1 MSDVDTTDEF
11 RYLPEQAAALAPSL
25 TPSLAPSLARGSIPP
40 NVPAHRRA
48 LFTDR
53 DGRTVGAIEWGTGGP
68 EVTFLHGA
76 GLNAHTWD
84 ATALALGRPA
94 LAIDL
99 PGHGH
104 SDWRDDLDYRAEAN
118 AAAVFSVLEHVGS
131 DCQVVVGQ
139 SLGGLTAA
147 ALAATN
153 PGTVCGLVVVDITPS
168 VDTSTG
174 AAAVRDFLNGPPV
187 YASRE
192 DIVDRAVAFGIGTDR
207 DALARGVFLN
217 SKPVEGGFIFRHHLA
232 NLHGAA
238 APLFD
243 ADKSD
248 LWASFERLTVPVL
261 LVRASGGFLTDALEQ
276 EFLDRVPGSRSMT
289 IEGRHN
295 LQEDAPIALAEVI
308 AQALSTSGSSSSS
321 TSSSS
326 TSSSSTTGSST
337 TRSTVDPGAT
347 TA

>member
-11 RYLPEQAAALAPSL
+11 RYLPEQAA
-25 TPSLAPSLARGSIPP
+25 SLASSHAPGSALSD
-40 NVPAHRRA
+40 VPAHRRT
-48 LFTDR
+48 LFADR

-104 SDWRDDLDYRAEAN
+104 SDWRDDLDYRAETN
-118 AAAVFSVLEHVGS
+118 AAAVFSVLERVGS

-153 PGTVCGLVVVDITPS
+153 PGIVCGLVVVDITPS

-187 YASRE
+187 YSSRE
-192 DIVDRAVAFGIGTDR
+192 EIVDRAVAFGIGTDR
-207 DALARGVFLN
+207 EALARGVFLN

-243 ADKSD
+243 ADKSG

-261 LVRASGGFLTDALEQ
+261 LVRASGGFLTDELEQ
-276 EFLDRVPGSRSMT
+276 EFLDRVPGSRSVT

-308 AQALSTSGSSSSS
+308 AEALSRSGSASSTS
-321 TSSSS
+321 TSSSTRSISS
-326 TSSSSTTGSST
+326 TSDSPTI
-337 TRSTVDPGAT
+337 RSTVDPGAT